1 MLLKFH
7 IILILVTLF
16 QTRGERLTQNQT
28 VSVINDLSNLDP
40 FLDFVKNLKDTITIT
55 TEDNSDS
62 KIEEDIVKISRIANA
77 NNAGCSLSLRN
88 DLKDPKMPL
97 LIKPGT
103 NLFYPYDENGVINV
117 DFNGA
122 IELVCTRG
130 FATPD
135 QPLLTITFGYCI
147 SGQTFNITNS
157 SMNLGTVACTA
168 WNDVTVAN
176 LSNSCN
182 GGTTLLDVGFQLA
195 PMRFASVYQV
205 CFNADYEVT
214 RYVQHTLY
222 KGANNY
228 QNSPRP
234 SKFLKAGFFGGE
246 ELDVIYMKQTQKV
259 LLDRILGQDSAK
271 YFNGNDY
278 YLSKGHLAAKAD
290 FVYASQQ
297 RTTFLYI
304 NTAPQWQSFNGGN
317 WLAVENGLRQ
327 WVDTKKL
334 DLLCW
339 TGVYGVTSLAGEMMN
354 DVELFLYE
362 DNDKHFHLPI
372 PKLFFRVVIEPI
384 SKLGVVLVGVNN
396 PHVPIN
402 IIKQSYV
409 LCEDVS
415 DKISYI
421 NWKRLDLKNGY
432 SYACEVNEFRKV
444 VTHLPMF
451 DVRGLLV

>member
-1 MLLKFH
+1 M
-7 IILILVTLF
+7 
-16 QTRGERLTQNQT
+16 EEEELT
-28 VSVINDLSNLDP
+28 
-40 FLDFVKNLKDTITIT
+40 
-55 TEDNSDS
+55 
-62 KIEEDIVKISRIANA
+62 DIVEIPRSGNI

-88 DLKDPKMPL
+88 DLKNAKMPL
-97 LIKPGT
+97 LITPGT
-103 NLFYPYDENGVINV
+103 TLFYPYDENGFINV
-117 DFNGA
+117 NFNRA

-130 FATPD
+130 FANPD
-135 QPLLTITFGYCI
+135 QPTTTITFAFCI
-147 SGQTFNITNS
+147 RGQMFNITNS
-157 SMNLGTVACTA
+157 SMDLGTVACTG

-182 GGTTLLDVGFQLA
+182 GGTKFLDVGFQLA

-205 CFNADYEVT
+205 CFNEEYEVT

-228 QNSPRP
+228 QNSERP
-234 SKFLKAGFFGGE
+234 NKFLKAGFFGGE
-246 ELDVIYMKQTQKV
+246 ELDVIYTKQTQRV
-259 LLDRILGQDSAK
+259 LLNRILGQDSTK
-271 YFNGNDY
+271 YFNDNNY

-327 WVDTKKL
+327 WVDTKKR

-339 TGVYGVTSLAGEMMN
+339 TGVYGVTSLTGEMMT

-372 PKLFFRVVIEPI
+372 PKLFFRVAVEPI

-396 PHVPIN
+396 PHVSLDV
-402 IIKQSYV
+402 IKRSYV

-415 DKISYI
+415 HKISYI

-444 VTHLPMF
+444 VTHLPTF